1 MVCSTVT
8 FQVESLL
15 SENKIPFI
23 VGGTNYYIESL
34 LWKILIDKPSDT
46 EPQSKRIKLAADEV
60 MDEKSKEIMDFL
72 VGHSKDFDHD
82 LMLPWS
88 NQEVYRALQ
97 AVDPDRAKKL
107 HPNDRRKVIRSLQV
121 FIQTGRAHS
130 ELIEEQLKSTHD
142 VRPGQ
147 ETASGSQVGGPLRF
161 ENTICLWIQ
170 APSEILEDRIYRRVD
185 KMIEIGLRKELEDF
199 MDILGSES
207 A

>member
-1 MVCSTVT
+1 M
-8 FQVESLL
+8 ESLL
-15 SENKIPFI
+15 SQNKIPFI

-34 LWKILIDKPSDT
+34 LWKILIDKPSSDS
-46 EPQSKRIKLAADEV
+46 EPQSKRIKLADDKV
-60 MDEKSKEIMDFL
+60 IDQKSKEIMDFL

-88 NQEVYRALQ
+88 NLEVYRALQ

-130 ELIEEQLKSTHD
+130 ELIEEQLKSTQD

-147 ETASGSQVGGPLRF
+147 ETPSGSKVGGPLRF

-170 APSEILEDRIYRRVD
+170 APNEILEDRIYRRVD
-185 KMIEIGLRKELEDF
+185 KMIESGLRRELEDF